1 MKLYFNQLK
10 LHLEKQLQPVYF
22 ISGDEPFQLDESV
35 SLIREAAKAQG
46 YTEREVHHIDRS
58 FDWDELVRSSAS
70 MSLFAER
77 KVIELRIPTGKPG
90 DKGSKALVAYTSQLP
105 EDNLLLVVSG
115 KLDSSQ
121 TKSKWF
127 KSLDAVGVTLAV
139 WPLEIKELPA
149 WLKGRMQARGLQPTE
164 DALTVLA
171 EQVEGN
177 LLAADQE
184 LEKLRMLYGE
194 GPITAEQVVEAV
206 SDSARFDAFALV
218 DVALQGDP
226 VRVSRILHGL
236 KSEGED
242 VLHVLGALVY
252 QLRMLEKMAN
262 AVAKGQNLEQ
272 VFMQHRIW
280 DKRKIILNAGL
291 KRHGLKRW
299 QAFLLVAGRIERMC
313 KGLAAGKPWD
323 ELLQLTLRISGVAL
337 VPLTAEQIATR

>member
-1 MKLYFNQLK
+1 MKLNFTQLSS
-10 LHLEKQLQPVYF
+10 HLEKTLQPVYF
-22 ISGDEPFQLDESV
+22 ISGDEPFQIDESAR
-35 SLIREAAKAQG
+35 LIREVAKSQG
-46 YTEREVHHIDRS
+46 YTEREVYHVDRS
-58 FDWDELVRSSAS
+58 FDWDQLTHSAGS

-90 DKGSKALVAYTSQLP
+90 DKGSKALVAYTSKLP
-105 EDNLLLVVSG
+105 EDNLLLIVSG
-115 KLDSSQ
+115 KLDSNQ

-127 KSLDAVGVTLAV
+127 KALDSAGATLAV
-139 WPLEIKELPA
+139 WPLEIQQLPA
-149 WLKGRMQARGLQPTE
+149 WLKQRMQLRGLQATE

-194 GPITAEQVVEAV
+194 GSINAEQVVDAV

-218 DVALQGDP
+218 DVALQGDA

-242 VLHVLGALVY
+242 VLHILGALMY
-252 QLRMLEKMAN
+252 QLRMLEKMAS

-272 VFMQHRIW
+272 VFQQHRIW
-280 DKRKIILNAGL
+280 DKRKVVLNAGL

-313 KGLAAGKPWD
+313 KGLATGKPWD
-323 ELLQLTLRISGVAL
+323 ELLQLTLRIAGVAL
-337 VPLTAEQIATR
+337 FPLTAEQIATR

>member
-10 LHLEKQLQPVYF
+10 SHLEKQLQPVYF
-22 ISGDEPFQLDESV
+22 ISGDEPFQQDESV
-35 SLIREAAKAQG
+35 RLIREAAKSQG
-46 YTEREVHHIDRS
+46 YTEREVHHVDRS
-58 FDWDELVRSSAS
+58 FDWDELVHSAGS

-105 EDNLLLVVSG
+105 EDNLLLIVSG
-115 KLDSSQ
+115 KLDASQ

-127 KSLDAVGVTLAV
+127 KALDAVGATLAV
-139 WPLEIKELPA
+139 WPLELQELPA
-149 WLKGRMQARGLQPTE
+149 WLKGRMQVRGLQPTE

-184 LEKLRMLYGE
+184 LEKLLMIYGE
-194 GPITAEQVVEAV
+194 GPINAEQVLDAV

-218 DVALQGDP
+218 DVALQGDA

-236 KSEGED
+236 KAEGED
-242 VLHVLGALVY
+242 VLHVLGALMY
-252 QLRMLEKMAN
+252 QLRMLEKMAG
-262 AVAKGQNLEQ
+262 AVSRGQNLEQ
-272 VFMQHRIW
+272 VFKQHRIW
-280 DKRKIILNAGL
+280 DKRKVVLNAGL

-313 KGLAAGKPWD
+313 KGLAIGKPWD
-323 ELLQLTLRISGVAL
+323 ELLQLTLRIAGVAL
-337 VPLTAEQIATR
+337 FPLTAEQIATR